1 MECIVVSHT
10 SAVRGARAERCSY
23 AAVTWHPLDKREQ
36 RRVLAS
42 CAPNKI
48 AIDFEELARKGFWQ
62 GAEGEELHILMGD
75 PSHVS
80 RKSGLRCH
88 VISKPLPAGA
98 IMRVD
103 AGLYCCSPAFATLLY
118 SEGRSLPEVYA
129 LVMELLGIYSLPAEA
144 TLPIAWGGVWPDFT
158 DRHNVEQEHCR
169 CEPAVTMR
177 ELRAVAAWATGR
189 RYATFRRAVEYALS
203 GSASPME
210 TVMAGM
216 FSIPMRWGGFNLRA
230 LPQGGIFLNH
240 RIDFS
245 PRAVRMASGIP
256 YAVCDLYIPAA
267 GSDLEYNGGYHE
279 QESVRVRDGQRNNGL
294 KGMGVKVLVI
304 NRDQMI
310 DIVALEAIAQSIYD
324 DANQR
329 FRYQA
334 AGYRA
339 RQLALLNGLRAGIGL
354 PPV

>member
-1 MECIVVSHT
+1 
-10 SAVRGARAERCSY
+10 
-23 AAVTWHPLDKREQ
+23 
-36 RRVLAS
+36 
-42 CAPNKI
+42 
-48 AIDFEELARKGFWQ
+48 
-62 GAEGEELHILMGD
+62 
-75 PSHVS
+75 
-80 RKSGLRCH
+80 
-88 VISKPLPAGA
+88 
-98 IMRVD
+98 
-103 AGLYCCSPAFATLLY
+103 
-118 SEGRSLPEVYA
+118 
-129 LVMELLGIYSLPAEA
+129 
-144 TLPIAWGGVWPDFT
+144 
-158 DRHNVEQEHCR
+158 
-169 CEPAVTMR
+169 
-177 ELRAVAAWATGR
+177 
-189 RYATFRRAVEYALS
+189 
-203 GSASPME
+203 
-210 TVMAGM
+210 
-216 FSIPMRWGGFNLRA
+216 
-230 LPQGGIFLNH
+230 
-240 RIDFS
+240 
-245 PRAVRMASGIP
+245 MASGIP